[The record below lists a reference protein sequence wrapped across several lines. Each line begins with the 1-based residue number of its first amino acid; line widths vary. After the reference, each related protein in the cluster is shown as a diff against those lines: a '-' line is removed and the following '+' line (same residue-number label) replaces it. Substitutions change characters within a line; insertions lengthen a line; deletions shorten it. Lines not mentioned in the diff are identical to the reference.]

1 MTTTRRR
8 VFRLLA
14 AGALMPVA
22 TGYPAHAQSAEAW
35 YRLEGDDG
43 RPLANMRLPVELTLE
58 LEELRGII
66 WLGAESRAQEAVEL
80 YDYNCPY
87 CRRAAADLPALLKE
101 VPGLRLGLLNNPI
114 LSPQSAQAAK
124 VEIAVLKLKGAAAA
138 YDFHRRLFARRGTID
153 GRKALDTAQAMG
165 LDRGSVEAN
174 ADSEDVRA
182 ALRDQMRL
190 AASLGAAATPSYVI
204 AGAGLYGYPGP
215 QSLRRIL
222 TAVEQCGEVS
232 C

>member
-1 MTTTRRR
+1 MKMTRRR
-8 VFRLLA
+8 ILGA
-14 AGALMPVA
+14 AAATLTGAA
-22 TGYPAHAQSAEAW
+22 FGKAAHAQSAEAW
-35 YRLEGDDG
+35 YPLKDDKG
-43 RPLANMRLPVELTLE
+43 RPVANMRLPVELTLE
-58 LEELRGII
+58 LEELPGIVWI
-66 WLGAESRAQEAVEL
+66 GAESRAQEIVEL

-87 CRRAAADLPALLKE
+87 CRRAAADLPALLKD

-124 VEIAVLKLKGAAAA
+124 VEMAVLKLKGPDAA
-138 YDFHRRLFARRGTID
+138 YDFHRRLFSRRGAID
-153 GRKALDTAQAMG
+153 GPKALDTAKAIG
-165 LDRGSVEAN
+165 LDRALVETAS
-174 ADSEDVRA
+174 DGEDIRA

-190 AASLGAAATPSYVI
+190 AASLGAAATPSYVV

-222 TAVEQCGEVS
+222 SAVEQCGEVS